1 SGIERVRGIV
11 QTIKGDELAFMSYL
25 PQGGYPGPITLF
37 RTSEVYEEALE
48 MLGEITSDP
57 TWGWNQFS
65 TQPVEVHVV
74 PGSHITMLS
83 EPHVMVLAE
92 KLKFCLAKAW
102 KTEL

>member
-1 SGIERVRGIV
+1 
-11 QTIKGDELAFMSYL
+11 
-25 PQGGYPGPITLF
+25 F
-37 RTSEVYEEALE
+37 RTSEVYEGALE
-48 MLGEITSDP
+48 VLGEITSDQ
-57 TWGWNQFS
+57 TWGWNQLS
-65 TQPVEVHVV
+65 SQPVEVYMA